1 MLRASREPG
10 PRREEPRSAALPV
23 ALVLA
28 SLTLITVDRST
39 GDDSPLEPARAGAET
54 VLGPVQQAMSAATR
68 PVSDAGDFFTTVD
81 GLRDDNERL
90 AADNAELRA
99 RLAATEAARTRLAEY
114 DALDEVARDNR
125 LDTVEARVVAVGPA
139 QSFARTVTITAGS
152 RDGVR
157 TDMTVYDADGLV
169 GRVLRVGPTTSTVLL
184 IVDAESVVGGRVGST
199 AELAFL
205 RGDGDLSGDGRL
217 TMTTLDSTTR
227 PVAGETVV
235 SWGSQGGVPYVA
247 GVPLGTVEE
256 VQTSARD
263 SSATVSVQPFADF
276 SSLDV
281 VAVVTGSPGKPAQPS
296 ASSASST
303 SLTTSAHATAPG
315 MQ

>member
-10 PRREEPRSAALPV
+10 PRREEPRSAAVPI
-23 ALVLA
+23 ALVLV
-28 SLTLITVDRST
+28 SLTLITVDRSS
-39 GDDSPLEPARAGAET
+39 GEDSPLEPVRTSAET

-68 PVSDAGDFFTTVD
+68 PISDVGGFFTTVD
-81 GLRDDNERL
+81 GLRDDNEQL

-114 DALDEVARDNR
+114 DALDEVARQGR

-157 TDMTVYDADGLV
+157 TDMTVYNADGLV
-169 GRVLRVGPTTSTVLL
+169 GRVLRVGLTTATVLL
-184 IVDAESVVGGRVGST
+184 IVDAESVVGGRVGDT

-205 RGDGDLSGDGRL
+205 RGDSDLSGDGRL
-217 TMTTLDSTTR
+217 TLTTLDTTSR
-227 PVAGETVV
+227 PVAGDVVV
-235 SWGSQGGVPYVA
+235 SWGSRGGVPYVA
-247 GVPLGTVEE
+247 GVPIGTVEE

-263 SSATVSVQPFADF
+263 SSATVSVRPFADF

-281 VAVVTGSPGKPAQPS
+281 VAVVTGAPARGASHS
-296 ASSASST
+296 ASSSAPTSS
-303 SLTTSAHATAPG
+303 AGAP
-315 MQ
+315 

>member
-10 PRREEPRSAALPV
+10 PRPEESRSAALPL

-39 GDDSPLEPARAGAET
+39 GDDSPLEPARVGAET
-54 VLGPVQQAMSAATR
+54 VLGPVQQGLSVATR
-68 PVSDAGDFFTTVD
+68 PISDAGDFFTTVD
-81 GLRDDNERL
+81 GLRDDNEQL

-99 RLAATEAARTRLAEY
+99 QLAATEAARTRLAEY
-114 DALDEVARDNR
+114 DALDEVARDGL

-139 QSFARTVTITAGS
+139 QSFARTVTIDAGS

-169 GRVLRVGPTTSTVLL
+169 GRVLRVGPTTATVLL

-205 RGDGDLSGDGRL
+205 RGNGDLSGDGRL
-217 TMTTLDSTTR
+217 TMTTLDTTTR
-227 PVAGETVV
+227 PVAGDTVV

-247 GVPLGTVEE
+247 GVPLGTVEQ

-263 SSATVSVQPFADF
+263 SSATVSVRPFADF

-281 VAVVTGSPGKPAQPS
+281 VAVVTGSPEKAPQHS
-296 ASSASST
+296 ESSSA
-303 SLTTSAHATAPG
+303 ATASG
-315 MQ
+315 AQ

>member
-10 PRREEPRSAALPV
+10 PRREERRSPALPI

-39 GDDSPLEPARAGAET
+39 GEESPLEPARTGAET

-68 PVSDAGDFFTTVD
+68 PVSDVGHFFTTVD
-81 GLRDDNERL
+81 SLRDENEKL

-99 RLAATEAARTRLAEY
+99 RLAATEAARTRLADY
-114 DALDEVARDNR
+114 DALDEVARKNR

-139 QSFARTVTITAGS
+139 QSFARTVTISAGS
-152 RDGVR
+152 RNGVGA
-157 TDMTVYDADGLV
+157 DMTVYDADGLV
-169 GRVLRVGPTTSTVLL
+169 GRVLRTGLTTATVLL
-184 IVDAESVVGGRVGST
+184 IVDAESVVGGRLGST

-205 RGDGDLSGDGRL
+205 RGSGDLSGDGRL
-217 TMTTLDSTTR
+217 TMTMLDNTTR
-227 PVAGETVV
+227 PVTGDTVV
-235 SWGSQGGVPYVA
+235 SWGSQGGVPYIA
-247 GVPLGTVEE
+247 GVPVGAVEE

-263 SSATVSVQPFADF
+263 SSATVSVRPFADF

-281 VAVVTGSPGKPAQPS
+281 VAVVTGAPDRPAQHS

-303 SLTTSAHATAPG
+303 PASAAGA
-315 MQ
+315 Q

>member
-10 PRREEPRSAALPV
+10 PRSEAPRSAALPV

-28 SLTLITVDRST
+28 SLTLITVDRSS
-39 GDDSPLEPARAGAET
+39 GDDSPLEPARIGAEA
-54 VLGPVQQAMSAATR
+54 VLGPVQQGMSAATR
-68 PVSDAGDFFTTVD
+68 PVSDVGDFFTTVD
-81 GLRDDNERL
+81 GLREENERL

-99 RLAATEAARTRLAEY
+99 RLTATEAARTRLAEY
-114 DALDEVARDNR
+114 DALDEVARNGR

-139 QSFARTVTITAGS
+139 QSFARTVTISAGS

-157 TDMTVYDADGLV
+157 TDMTVYNADGLV
-169 GRVLRVGPTTSTVLL
+169 GRVLRVGPTTATVLL

-205 RGDGDLSGDGRL
+205 RGDGDPSGDGRL
-217 TMTTLDSTTR
+217 TMTTLDNTSR
-227 PVAGETVV
+227 PVAGDTVV

-256 VQTSARD
+256 VQTSARN
-263 SSATVSVQPFADF
+263 SSATVSVRPFADF

-281 VAVVTGSPGKPAQPS
+281 VAVVTGAPDRDAQHA
-296 ASSASST
+296 ASSP
-303 SLTTSAHATAPG
+303 ATAAG
-315 MQ
+315 AR

>member
-1 MLRASREPG
+1 
-10 PRREEPRSAALPV
+10 
-23 ALVLA
+23 
-28 SLTLITVDRST
+28 
-39 GDDSPLEPARAGAET
+39 
-54 VLGPVQQAMSAATR
+54 
-68 PVSDAGDFFTTVD
+68 
-81 GLRDDNERL
+81 
-90 AADNAELRA
+90 
-99 RLAATEAARTRLAEY
+99 
-114 DALDEVARDNR
+114 
-125 LDTVEARVVAVGPA
+125 
-139 QSFARTVTITAGS
+139 
-152 RDGVR
+152 
-157 TDMTVYDADGLV
+157 MTVYDADGLV

-303 SLTTSAHATAPG
+303 SSTTSAPATAPG
-315 MQ
+315 TQ

>member
-10 PRREEPRSAALPV
+10 PRREEPRSAALPI

-28 SLTLITVDRST
+28 SLTLITVDRSS
-39 GDDSPLEPARAGAET
+39 GEDSPLEPARTSAET
-54 VLGPVQQAMSAATR
+54 VLGPVQEAMSAATR
-68 PVSDAGDFFTTVD
+68 PISDVGDFFNTVD
-81 GLRDDNERL
+81 DLRDDNEQL

-99 RLAATEAARTRLAEY
+99 QLAATEAARTRLAEY
-114 DALDEVARDNR
+114 DALDEVARESR

-157 TDMTVYDADGLV
+157 TDMTVYNADGLV
-169 GRVLRVGPTTSTVLL
+169 GRVLRVGLTTATVLL
-184 IVDAESVVGGRVGST
+184 IVDAESVVGGRVGDT

-205 RGDGDLSGDGRL
+205 RGDSDLSGDGRL
-217 TMTTLDSTTR
+217 TLTTLDTTSR
-227 PVAGETVV
+227 PVAGDTVV
-235 SWGSQGGVPYVA
+235 SWGSKGGVPYVA
-247 GVPLGTVEE
+247 GVPIGTVEE

-263 SSATVSVQPFADF
+263 SSATVSVRPFADF

-281 VAVVTGSPGKPAQPS
+281 VAVVTGAPAQLASYS
-296 ASSASST
+296 ASSST
-303 SLTTSAHATAPG
+303 AAPSAGAP
-315 MQ
+315 